1 MDNQSFYKEILN
13 ETRTALNN
21 DTIELI
27 KKDAMLYGKVAVK
40 LGVSPLSFVK
50 YLYRENTKLIQVD
63 VLDIIVGHLRLQGN
77 AA

>member
-13 ETRTALNN
+13 ESRTDLNDN
-21 DTIELI
+21 TKELL
-27 KKDAMLYGKVAVK
+27 KKDAMLYGKVAME

-50 YLYRENTKLIQVD
+50 YLYRENSKLIQIN
-63 VLDIIVGHLRLQGN
+63 VLDIIVGHLRLQDT